1 MPITRPRRRARHE
14 GTPLKAII
22 CRAIAEDIGTLKLE
36 DIELPPPK
44 PQEARVRIRAAAV
57 NFPDIL
63 TVQGKYQHKPE
74 LPFTPGSEAAGDVIA
89 IGSAV
94 TNVKIGD
101 RVICGGLGG
110 YAEEMQVAAASL
122 RAIPNGIGYAEA
134 AGFTVAYL
142 TAYVALVRRAQL
154 QSGEWLLV
162 HGAAGGV
169 GLAAV
174 DLGKHLGAKVIA
186 TASTQTKRDFLKSY
200 GADHV
205 LEPSG
210 FKDQVKEITGGHGAD
225 VIYDPVGGDVFDEST
240 RCIAFDGRITII
252 GFTSGRI
259 PQIGVNMPLIKG
271 YSILGVRAGEYG
283 RKFPEKGRQNM
294 FAITKL
300 LAEKKIRPHIHAR
313 FPLAQAVDAMRTLQ
327 DRSVIGKVI
336 IEP

>member
-1 MPITRPRRRARHE
+1 M
-14 GTPLKAII
+14 KALI
-22 CRAIAEDIGTLKLE
+22 CREIAEDIGTLALE
-36 DIELPPPK
+36 DIDLPPLK
-44 PQEARVRIRAAAV
+44 PDEARIRVRAAAV

-63 TVQGKYQHKPE
+63 TVQGKYQHKPP
-74 LPFTPGSEAAGDVIA
+74 LPFVPGSEAAGDVIA
-89 IGSAV
+89 VGDAV

-110 YAEEMQVAAASL
+110 YAQQMQVAASSL
-122 RAIPNGIGYAEA
+122 RPIPSGVGYGEA
-134 AGFTVAYL
+134 AAFTVAYL
-142 TAYVALVRRAQL
+142 TAYVALVRRARL
-154 QSGEWLLV
+154 EAGEWLLV

-174 DLGKHLGAKVIA
+174 DLGRHLGAKVIA
-186 TASTQTKRDFLKSY
+186 TASSDAKRAFLKDY

-205 LEPSG
+205 LESSG
-210 FKDQVKEITGGHGAD
+210 FREQVKAITGGEGAN
-225 VIYDPVGGDVFDEST
+225 VVYDPVGGDVFDEST
-240 RCIAFDGRITII
+240 RCIAFDGRIAII

-283 RKFPEKGRQNM
+283 RKFPAKGRENM

-313 FPLAQAVDAMRTLQ
+313 FPLERAVDAMRTLQ
-327 DRSVIGKVI
+327 DRSVIGKVV